1 MSTILEPRSENFKR
15 TMLCGYCSA
24 GLSAEAA
31 VESLAADFP
40 ALTTQ
45 EVSAWFARFRAGNF
59 EIGENVS
66 INAEGIVIDR
76 SVRLKRE
83 LDDAEQVDGEP
94 LARMNPNLPVVPKR
108 EVDEEDGANQHPQV
122 NGAANHIV
130 AQQQPAPHNLP
141 IVAVNENPANGG
153 PQVVPNIE
161 EEDGEGAD
169 HARANPANEGN
180 QAPAIN
186 RNQREARAR
195 PVRRAQ
201 RAVAIPPQNPVHPMP
216 IQPAM
221 YPVNLANQFPPV
233 PLLFQITPQ
242 FLPEM
247 QFYQFGVQFPMHYW
261 QHQNPPNIEDS
272 LRPFEAS
279 TRGMEKF
286 NGMLSCRHS
295 PDHAIYF
302 EIMRYGLKFTKLE
315 NINAEGIVVDQSMRL
330 KRELDDEEHSDG
342 EPPAR
347 INLNPLIVPK
357 RKMSLENKRTLK
369 N

>member
-45 EVSAWFARFRAGNF
+45 EVSAC
-59 EIGENVS
+59 

-261 QHQNPPNIEDS
+261 QHQNPP
-272 LRPFEAS
+272 
-279 TRGMEKF
+279 
-286 NGMLSCRHS
+286 
-295 PDHAIYF
+295 
-302 EIMRYGLKFTKLE
+302 
-315 NINAEGIVVDQSMRL
+315 INAEGIVVDQSMRL

>member
-315 NINAEGIVVDQSMRL
+315 
-330 KRELDDEEHSDG
+330 KY
-342 EPPAR
+342 
-347 INLNPLIVPK
+347 
-357 RKMSLENKRTLK
+357 
-369 N
+369 